1 MAPYCITMLLTTDYG
16 GRTKGRPKAPKVQT
30 PHYCT
35 GQGRASNW
43 LTAPIGYKIPHSS
56 TGDPCTQGPGLQDP
70 RGDGGQRHP
79 TRPQGLRGTRAYRQG
94 SPYSMIFEATPIRVP
109 SSEFRVRVSELSGR
123 KFRARNPDLR
133 CLITSSDQYLAACN
147 RSTGSEPDFPSS
159 ELGTRNFRLGNSE
172 NPT

>member
-1 MAPYCITMLLTTDYG
+1 MLLTTDYG

-79 TRPQGLRGTRAYRQG
+79 TRPQGLRGTRACRQG
-94 SPYSMIFEATPIRVP
+94 SPYSMFFEATPIQFP

-123 KFRARNPDLR
+123 KNPDPDPDLR
-133 CLITSSDQYLAACN
+133 CSITSSGQSLAACKGP
-147 RSTGSEPDFPSS
+147 TGSDRIFRVPSS
-159 ELGTRNFRLGNSE
+159 ELGKSGSELGKSGSDVG
-172 NPT
+172 